1 VDSNPKSLQDILIE
15 KLYQGTCTQ
24 KEIQLLFRLINED
37 STPPD
42 ERLIEKLWK
51 RSEASPK
58 ISNDVSQRILLK
70 TMAKIELKEAASNAI
85 RSTGKSISIDGS
97 KARFYRWSVVAASI
111 LILIAIGAGLFL
123 PNSSKAIVQTA
134 YGEQQTLELADG
146 SKVLLNANSQ
156 MIFQRTWSDD
166 ESREVWLEGEAFFEV
181 QQKPKTGQSFKV
193 KTHDVTIEV
202 LGTSFNVNN
211 HGDKTSVYLEEGEV
225 RLYFLQLD
233 STIVMRPGDL
243 IVYNKLTGHI
253 VYKQQVHTE
262 LYTSWKNG
270 VLIFRDSP
278 LREVLEK
285 IEETYGVQF
294 EVKDSVDYLR
304 EINFP
309 LPIHELE
316 KAISILQKTMVD
328 LKIQKVGEK
337 YIIK

>member
-1 VDSNPKSLQDILIE
+1 MASNPKYLRDSLIE
-15 KLYQGTCTQ
+15 KLYEGTCTQ
-24 KEIQLLFRLINED
+24 SEIELLFSLINED
-37 STPPD
+37 STAPD
-42 ERLIEKLWK
+42 EQLIQKLWE
-51 RSEASPK
+51 RSESFPK
-58 ISNDVSQRILLK
+58 ISSDVSQRILSK
-70 TMAKIELKEAASNAI
+70 TMVKIDLEEAASDVTHS
-85 RSTGKSISIDGS
+85 RGKPLSTNDGRTS
-97 KARFYRWSVVAASI
+97 FYRWSGIAASI
-111 LILIAIGAGLFL
+111 LILVAIGAGLLL
-123 PNSSKAIVQTA
+123 PYASKAVVQTQ
-134 YGEQQTLELADG
+134 YGEQHTLELADG

-166 ESREVWLEGEAFFEV
+166 EIREVWLEGEAFFDV
-181 QQKPKTGQSFKV
+181 RRKPKTGQRFKV
-193 KTHDVTIEV
+193 KTQDVTIEV

-225 RLYFLQLD
+225 KLYFLHLD

-253 VYKQQVHTE
+253 VYKHQVHTE

-285 IEETYGVQF
+285 IEETYGVEF

-337 YIIK
+337 YVIN